1 VTQVAH
7 DIDSPSV
14 SWRSYHASAWQVAA
28 RRAMAPRVSWLIAPA
43 IAYLL
48 VVYIV
53 PIAVTL
59 HSPFRSGLGQGVSAL
74 IDALTD
80 SGYQRV
86 MLITFEIALE
96 VTVMAVLLGY
106 PTAYFLS
113 RLPPERAGKYLLMVM
128 FPLLT
133 SLLVRTYGW
142 IALLQDNGIIN
153 TALMGSGLTH
163 APVHL
168 MFNAFGTVVGMGQ
181 ILLPYAIITMYGVM
195 VGIKPRLMQT
205 AQVLGASRARAFW
218 RVFFPLSLP
227 GLSAASLLVFI
238 MGLGYFVTPALM
250 GGRQQTMIGVL
261 IQQEV
266 FTLGDWDMAA
276 TLSLILIAITVVL
289 LIVYSRFAR
298 LDQLVPANT

>member
-1 VTQVAH
+1 MAPIAP
-7 DIDSPSV
+7 DIGSPGVPWV
-14 SWRSYHASAWQVAA
+14 SSPASSWQAAA
-28 RRAMAPRVSWLIAPA
+28 RRTMTPRISWLIVPA
-43 IAYLL
+43 VAYLL
-48 VVYIV
+48 VIYVL
-53 PIAVTL
+53 PIGITL
-59 HSPFRSGLGQGVSAL
+59 HNPFSNGLGQGISSL
-74 IDALTD
+74 LDALTD
-80 SGYQRV
+80 PGYQRV

-96 VTVMAVLLGY
+96 VTIIGVLLGY

-113 RLPPERAGKYLLMVM
+113 RLPPQRAGKYLLMVM

-142 IALLQDNGIIN
+142 IALLQDNGIVN
-153 TALMGSGLTH
+153 TALMSSGLTH
-163 APVHL
+163 APIHL
-168 MFNAFGTVVGMGQ
+168 MFNDFGTVVGMGQ

-205 AQVLGASRARAFW
+205 AQVLGASPTRAFW

-250 GGRQQTMIGVL
+250 GGRRQTMIGVL

-266 FTLGDWDMAA
+266 FTLGDWDTAA
-276 TLSLILIAITVVL
+276 LLSLILIAVTIVL
-289 LIVYSRFAR
+289 LIIYSRFAR
-298 LDQLVPANT
+298 LDQLVPANS

>member
-1 VTQVAH
+1 
-7 DIDSPSV
+7 
-14 SWRSYHASAWQVAA
+14 
-28 RRAMAPRVSWLIAPA
+28 MGWLIAPA
-43 IAYLL
+43 LAYLA
-48 VVYIV
+48 VVYV
-53 PIAVTL
+53 LPIAITL
-59 HSPFRSGLGQGVSAL
+59 HSPFVPGIAAGGAAL
-74 IDALTD
+74 WEALTD
-80 SGYQRV
+80 PGYQRV
-86 MLITFEIALE
+86 MLITFEVALE
-96 VTVMAVLLGY
+96 VTVIAILLGY

-142 IALLQDNGIIN
+142 IALLQDNGIVN
-153 TALMGSGLTH
+153 TALMGAGITQG
-163 APVHL
+163 PVHL
-168 MFNAFGTVVGMGQ
+168 MFNAFGTVIGMGQ

-205 AQVLGASRARAFW
+205 AQVLGASQTRAFW

-227 GLSAASLLVFI
+227 GLSAASLLVFN

-250 GGRQQTMIGVL
+250 GGRNQTMIGVL

-266 FTLGDWDMAA
+266 FTLGDWDTAA
-276 TLSLILIAITVVL
+276 VLSLILLTITIVL

-298 LDQLVPANT
+298 IDQLVPAKS

>member
-1 VTQVAH
+1 MRPT
-7 DIDSPSV
+7 I
-14 SWRSYHASAWQVAA
+14 
-28 RRAMAPRVSWLIAPA
+28 SWLILPA
-43 IAYLL
+43 VLYLL
-48 VVYIV
+48 VVYVV
-53 PIAVTL
+53 PIALTL
-59 HSPFRSGLGQGVSAL
+59 GTPFQSSLGQGWSTL
-74 IDALTD
+74 WDALTD
-80 SGYQRV
+80 EGVERV
-86 MLITFEIALE
+86 LMITFKVSLE
-96 VTVMAVLLGY
+96 VTAIAILLGY

-113 RLPPERAGKYLLMVM
+113 RLPAERAGKYLLLVM

-133 SLLVRTYGW
+133 SLLVRTYAW
-142 IALLQDNGIIN
+142 IALLQDSGIVN
-153 TALMGSGLTH
+153 SALMGAGVTE

-195 VGIKPRLMQT
+195 VGIKPRLILT
-205 AQVLGASRARAFW
+205 AQVLGASPTRAFW

-250 GGRQQTMIGVL
+250 GGRSQTMIGVL

-276 TLSLILIAITVVL
+276 VLSLILIVITGIL
-289 LIVYSRFAR
+289 LVIYSRFAR
-298 LDQLVPANT
+298 LDQLVPAGS

>member
-1 VTQVAH
+1 M
-7 DIDSPSV
+7 
-14 SWRSYHASAWQVAA
+14 R
-28 RRAMAPRVSWLIAPA
+28 PRVSWLILPA
-43 IAYLL
+43 ILYLF
-48 VVYIV
+48 VIYVV
-53 PIAVTL
+53 PIVLTL
-59 HSPFRSGLGQGVSAL
+59 ATPFQNDVGQGWASL
-74 IDALTD
+74 LDALED
-80 SGYQRV
+80 PGIQRV
-86 MLITFEIALE
+86 LLITFQVSLE
-96 VTVMAVLLGY
+96 VTAIAILLGY

-113 RLPPERAGKYLLMVM
+113 RLPPERAGKYLLLVM

-133 SLLVRTYGW
+133 SLLVRTYAW
-142 IALLQDNGIIN
+142 IALLQDSGIVN
-153 TALMGSGLTH
+153 SALMGTGLTQ

-205 AQVLGASRARAFW
+205 AQVLGASPTRAFW

-250 GGRQQTMIGVL
+250 GGRSQTMIGVL

-276 TLSLILIAITVVL
+276 ILSLILLAITAL
-289 LIVYSRFAR
+289 LLVVYSRFAR
-298 LDQLVPANT
+298 LDQLVPAGS

>member
-7 DIDSPSV
+7 DIGSPGV
-14 SWRSYHASAWQVAA
+14 AWRQHRASAWQAA
-28 RRAMAPRVSWLIAPA
+28 VRRAMSPGIGWLIAPA
-43 IAYLL
+43 VVYLL
-48 VVYIV
+48 VVYV
-53 PIAVTL
+53 LPIAITL
-59 HSPFRSGLGQGVSAL
+59 HSPFRGGFGQGMSAL
-74 IDALTD
+74 WDALTD

-86 MLITFEIALE
+86 MLITFEISLE
-96 VTVMAVLLGY
+96 VTVIAVLLGY

-142 IALLQDNGIIN
+142 IALLQDNGIVN

-205 AQVLGASRARAFW
+205 AQVLGASRTQAFW

-250 GGRQQTMIGVL
+250 GGRSQTMIGVL

-276 TLSLILIAITVVL
+276 LLSLILIAITIVL
-289 LIVYSRFAR
+289 LIVYSRFAK
-298 LDQLVPANT
+298 LDQLVPRNA

>member
-1 VTQVAH
+1 
-7 DIDSPSV
+7 
-14 SWRSYHASAWQVAA
+14 
-28 RRAMAPRVSWLIAPA
+28 MKPRLSWLIVPA
-43 IAYLL
+43 ILYLL
-48 VVYIV
+48 AIYVV
-53 PIAVTL
+53 PIVLTL
-59 HSPFRSGLGQGVSAL
+59 QTPFQNSGAQGVAAL
-74 IDALTD
+74 LDALED
-80 SGYQRV
+80 PGIQRV
-86 MLITFEIALE
+86 LLITFQISLE
-96 VTVMAVLLGY
+96 VTAVAVLLGY

-113 RLPPERAGKYLLMVM
+113 RLPPERAGKYLLLVM

-133 SLLVRTYGW
+133 SLLVRTYAW
-142 IALLQDNGIIN
+142 IALLQDSGIVN
-153 TALMGSGLTH
+153 TTLMGGGLTH
-163 APVHL
+163 EPVHL

-205 AQVLGASRARAFW
+205 AQVLGASPTRAFW

-250 GGRQQTMIGVL
+250 GGRSQTMIGVL

-276 TLSLILIAITVVL
+276 ILSLILIAITTVL
-289 LIVYSRFAR
+289 LVVYSRFAR
-298 LDQLVPANT
+298 LDQLVPASS

>member
-1 VTQVAH
+1 
-7 DIDSPSV
+7 
-14 SWRSYHASAWQVAA
+14 
-28 RRAMAPRVSWLIAPA
+28 
-43 IAYLL
+43 
-48 VVYIV
+48 
-53 PIAVTL
+53 
-59 HSPFRSGLGQGVSAL
+59 
-74 IDALTD
+74 
-80 SGYQRV
+80 
-86 MLITFEIALE
+86 
-96 VTVMAVLLGY
+96 
-106 PTAYFLS
+106 
-113 RLPPERAGKYLLMVM
+113 M

>member
-1 VTQVAH
+1 VTQVAD
-7 DIDSPSV
+7 DIGSPGAT
-14 SWRSYHASAWQVAA
+14 WRQHRASIWQAAA
-28 RRAMAPRVSWLIAPA
+28 RRAMSPRTGWLIAPA

-48 VVYIV
+48 VVYV
-53 PIAVTL
+53 LPIAITL
-59 HSPFRSGLGQGVSAL
+59 HSPFRGGLGQGMSAL
-74 IDALTD
+74 WDALTD

-86 MLITFEIALE
+86 MMITFEISLE
-96 VTVMAVLLGY
+96 VTAIAVLLGY

-142 IALLQDNGIIN
+142 IALLQDNGIVN

-205 AQVLGASRARAFW
+205 AQVLGASRTQAFW

-250 GGRQQTMIGVL
+250 GGRSQTMIGVL

-276 TLSLILIAITVVL
+276 ILSLILIAITVVL

-298 LDQLVPANT
+298 LDQLVPRNA